1 MYLQN
6 HVKKSVVR
14 ACVGNTHAKTGVVPR
29 GLAWPLSKDGTE
41 ICDTFCILSPW
52 AWDTKAKINKWDYIN

>member
-14 ACVGNTHAKTGVVPR
+14 AYVGNTYAKAGAIPR

-52 AWDTKAKINKWDYIN
+52 ARDTKAKIKKWDYIN